1 MKILGKNLFHLCYGY
16 FTAIKTLHYLNQPD
30 LAELK
35 KPFYL
40 KIEVYSVWQAFG
52 ALESEWNDP
61 IKISILR

>member
-35 KPFYL
+35 NLF
-40 KIEVYSVWQAFG
+40 I
-52 ALESEWNDP
+52 
-61 IKISILR
+61 